1 MKQDSTQREFVRR
14 PSEDEFLEFT
24 RRELERLKTS
34 DAQFDETLYRE
45 AVDLVME
52 KLGRITERGP

>member
-45 AVDLVME
+45 AHAAGADHGVGLA
-52 KLGRITERGP
+52 